1 MPTYTLPPT
10 PLETTTSTVVLSDY
24 FDDSVRAEVKWRLGC
39 LTAPPAFNDS
49 GVIVVEKNASLEIT
63 PRSGVSVRSYN
74 GYTTQKAWDFTAAHA
89 RVDVFQTTEGAA
101 DTIFA
106 VGIDSN
112 NWYGFVVENGK
123 LYLQNKINGRK
134 NSQTLRYDP
143 ASHRSWRLRHE
154 ASLNEIL
161 WETSADGTNWEVLR
175 RATPQIPLE
184 KVFVTLGA
192 GTYTPE
198 IEPGLAAFDNFR
210 LVVHR

>member
-1 MPTYTLPPT
+1 MGTQLKKRGTLPLLM
-10 PLETTTSTVVLSDY
+10 LESMY
-24 FDDSVRAEVKWRLGC
+24 
-39 LTAPPAFNDS
+39 
-49 GVIVVEKNASLEIT
+49 
-63 PRSGVSVRSYN
+63 
-74 GYTTQKAWDFTAAHA
+74 
-89 RVDVFQTTEGAA
+89 FQTTEGAA

-175 RATPQIPLE
+175 RATPEIPLE
-184 KVFVTLGA
+184 KLFVTLGA